1 MSAEIIDVCV
11 CVCVLKQQT
20 LRYQVPERETAD
32 KKTAASSDLYQR
44 WCWSSAD
51 NIFVSLPGEMFRRV
65 YLCEVKAQIPL
76 RQLLCSLNAHPICI
90 YFKRENL
97 HIDNSI
103 RPHWVHWSQCLAPP
117 GCWLSEAEEGE
128 EMITPYIHHHIL
140 FLRIRIKSTNKVCFH
155 ARDIGTCAEHNTAFN
170 DDLDSEW
177 WGGGR
182 PVLIRYLDAIIWGPA
197 QGVQTLLPQPSMAWA
212 LSVHGDSKPLY
223 NRWNVMKWLNG
234 PPQSKMIST
243 VCNVETIAEGYW
255 SVPFY
260 TLQPGLK

>member
-177 WGGGR
+177 WGGQTRSYSLPWCHHMG
-182 PVLIRYLDAIIWGPA
+182 PSSGSANPTAPTVNGLGAICA
-197 QGVQTLLPQPSMAWA
+197 RRFQT
-212 LSVHGDSKPLY
+212 SV
-223 NRWNVMKWLNG
+223 
-234 PPQSKMIST
+234 
-243 VCNVETIAEGYW
+243 
-255 SVPFY
+255 
-260 TLQPGLK
+260 